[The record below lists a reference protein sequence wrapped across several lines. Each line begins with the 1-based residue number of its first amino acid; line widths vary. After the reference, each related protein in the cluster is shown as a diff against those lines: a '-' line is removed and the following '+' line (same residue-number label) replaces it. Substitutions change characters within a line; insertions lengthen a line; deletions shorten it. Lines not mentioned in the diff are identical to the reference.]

1 MSSRFPPQVDEALEV
16 TMKHLNES
24 AYGSIADDWS
34 DSTMD
39 EQNVLSFAQVVR
51 LLKTLMDDPNM
62 NTNVVTNLVHT
73 FIKEYEEGCEEGE
86 EEEGEE
92 EEGEEDEGEEEEE
105 EPAPKKQRP
114 QTMSKTSSSFPPQ
127 VDEALKVTM
136 KHLNESAYGSIADD
150 WSDST
155 MDEQN
160 VLSFGQIAR
169 LLKTLMD
176 DPNMNTNVVTNLVQT
191 FIKENEEG
199 CEEGEE
205 DEEEE
210 EPAPKKQRV

>member
-39 EQNVLSFAQVVR
+39 EQNVLSF
-51 LLKTLMDDPNM
+51 
-62 NTNVVTNLVHT
+62 
-73 FIKEYEEGCEEGE
+73 
-86 EEEGEE
+86 
-92 EEGEEDEGEEEEE
+92 
-105 EPAPKKQRP
+105 
-114 QTMSKTSSSFPPQ
+114 
-127 VDEALKVTM
+127 
-136 KHLNESAYGSIADD
+136 
-150 WSDST
+150 
-155 MDEQN
+155 
-160 VLSFGQIAR
+160 GQIAR

-176 DPNMNTNVVTNLVQT
+176 DRNMNKDVVTNLVQT

-210 EPAPKKQRV
+210 PAPKKQRV